1 MALNLQVLIIS
12 NKIEN
17 TLQMKF
23 QKSEGKNENLK
34 ILQRGKQLF
43 TKQELSGFSDL
54 KLMKT

>member
-1 MALNLQVLIIS
+1 MALNLQVLIVS
-12 NKIEN
+12 NKIEI

-23 QKSEGKNENLK
+23 QKSEGKNENSK